1 MSDAGQQELESA
13 RREYSRLTDRHL
25 GSDPGRQ
32 ELEGVQ
38 RTTVIATIG
47 VRGNSREG
55 AEKRNAPQW
64 FRMKNEGQWK
74 HPEACKGLL

>member
-13 RREYSRLTDRHL
+13 HREYSRSTDRHL
-25 GSDPGRQ
+25 GSDAGRQ

-38 RTTVIATIG
+38 RITVIATIG